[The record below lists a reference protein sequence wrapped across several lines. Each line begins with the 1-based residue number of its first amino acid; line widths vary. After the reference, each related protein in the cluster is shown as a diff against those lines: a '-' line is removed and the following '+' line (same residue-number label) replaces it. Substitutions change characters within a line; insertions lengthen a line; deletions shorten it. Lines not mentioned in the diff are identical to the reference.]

1 LKKLVYFVL
10 IFTLIQCKTSE
21 VDQFDSTGT
30 YVFGNYN
37 PESAEEIRE
46 YFGEIQV
53 KQIDSDRIAMTF
65 VINKGAPSYNS
76 GSFMDTLIVENKVAV
91 YRTPQFD
98 KSCKITFSF
107 DRKGVRV
114 NEETEDFNS
123 GCGFGHAVVAKGYFR
138 KISSDT
144 PVLRNPMTGEE
155 L

>member
-1 LKKLVYFVL
+1 MNKLVYFVL

-30 YVFGNYN
+30 YVLGKYN
-37 PESAEEIRE
+37 PDSAEEIRE

-53 KQIDSDRIAMTF
+53 KQIDADKIAMTF
-65 VINKGAPSYNS
+65 MINKGAPGYNS
-76 GSFMDTLIVENKVAV
+76 GSFIDTLIVKNKVAN
-91 YRTPQFD
+91 YRTQFD
-98 KSCKITFSF
+98 ESCKITFAF
-107 DRKGVRV
+107 DRGGVRV